1 MSTAILPSTA
11 AADMTATASPPA
23 PAGIRPSRGVLPG
36 FSLSLGFT
44 LTYLSLLVLIPLA
57 ALFLHAA
64 GLGVAGIL
72 HELVRPRVLHALTL
86 SFGGALAAAAINS
99 VFGTLIAWTFV
110 RYDFPGKKVFHAL
123 IDMPFALPTAVAGIA
138 LTALYSEHGWL
149 GAPLA
154 EFGIKVAYT
163 PLGVIIAMVFRGLPF
178 VVRTL
183 EPVLEDFEPQYEEAA
198 ATLGASRRQTILR
211 VIFPTLVPALLTGT
225 ALAFARAVGE
235 YGSVIFIAGNLQN
248 ISEIAPLLIMIRLD
262 EFNYGGATVIAAAML
277 VLSFAI
283 LFAINLLQAWSRRHE
298 QA

>member
-1 MSTAILPSTA
+1 MTTAILPSA
-11 AADMTATASPPA
+11 AAMSATASSASDTRPP
-23 PAGIRPSRGVLPG
+23 RGVLPG
-36 FSLSLGFT
+36 FGISLGFT
-44 LTYLSLLVLIPLA
+44 LSYLSLLVLIPLA
-57 ALFLHAA
+57 ALFLRVA
-64 GLGVAGIL
+64 GLGLAGIW
-72 HELVRPRVLHALTL
+72 HELSSPRVLHALGL

-110 RYDFPGKKVFHAL
+110 RYEFPLKKVFHAM
-123 IDMPFALPTAVAGIA
+123 IDLPFALPTAVAGIA

-154 EFGIKVAYT
+154 QLGIKVAYT
-163 PLGVIIAMVFRGLPF
+163 PLGVIIAMVFIGLPF

-183 EPVLEDFEPQYEEAA
+183 EPVLEEFEPQFEEVA
-198 ATLGASRRQTILR
+198 ATLGASRRQTIAR

-235 YGSVIFIAGNLQN
+235 YGSIIFIAGNLQN

-277 VLSFAI
+277 ILSFAI
-283 LFAINLLQAWSRRHE
+283 LFGINVLQAWSRRHG
-298 QA
+298 

>member
-1 MSTAILPSTA
+1 MTTAILPSA
-11 AADMTATASPPA
+11 AAMSATAPALSASDTRPP
-23 PAGIRPSRGVLPG
+23 RGVLPG
-36 FSLSLGFT
+36 FGISLGFT
-44 LTYLSLLVLIPLA
+44 LSYLSLLVLIPLA
-57 ALFLHAA
+57 ALFLRVA
-64 GLGVAGIL
+64 GLGPAGIW
-72 HELVRPRVLHALTL
+72 HELGSPRVLHALGL

-110 RYDFPGKKVFHAL
+110 HYEFPLKKIFHAM
-123 IDMPFALPTAVAGIA
+123 IDLPFALPTAVAGIA

-154 EFGIKVAYT
+154 QLGIKVAYT
-163 PLGVIIAMVFRGLPF
+163 PLGVIIAMVFIGLPF

-183 EPVLEDFEPQYEEAA
+183 EPVLEEFEPQFEEVA
-198 ATLGASRRQTILR
+198 ATLGASRRQTIAR

-235 YGSVIFIAGNLQN
+235 YGSIIFIAGNLQN

-277 VLSFAI
+277 ILSFAI
-283 LFAINLLQAWSRRHE
+283 LFGINVLQAWSRRHG
-298 QA
+298 